1 MATQDSPR
9 MIWKHPDPESTHMGR
24 FRRALEQHIGKGF
37 KVGEPDGY
45 TSGLSEEPGLKNS
58 R

>member
-9 MIWKHPDPESTHMGR
+9 MLWKHPDPESTHMGR

-37 KVGEPDGY
+37 KVGEPDRY
-45 TSGLSEEPGLKNS
+45 THQAFLTSLD
-58 R
+58 